1 MIRITM
7 GDNDFLFLMS
17 RISEYIC
24 LVLPEYKNDKS
35 ISSRY
40 RNESELVV
48 SIIKEFLD
56 SAHVDDYIKCY
67 IMDRLRV
74 SIVSSKINAND
85 DCVFY
90 IYYSDSECKF
100 TYCIE

>member
-1 MIRITM
+1 MIRITIN
-7 GDNDFLFLMS
+7 DNDFLFLMS
-17 RISEYIC
+17 RISEYVC
-24 LVLPEYKNDKS
+24 LVLPEYKNNES

-48 SIIKEFLD
+48 GIIKEFLD
-56 SAHVDDYIKCY
+56 STHVDDYIKCY
-67 IMDRLRV
+67 IMDWLRV

-90 IYYSDSECKF
+90 IDYSDLEGKF
-100 TYCIE
+100 TYYIE